1 MTSEALKTDGPA
13 PPRARGGLKEWFWRG
28 NKLREARL
36 TVGEQSAV
44 ERSRLRHARAAAEV
58 ATRVL
63 DGVDPLRAGSA
74 YWIATLLYRE
84 AAYWALLSERESLR
98 GENLAALF
106 AESPRSLLL
115 FAADGEDGL
124 ANAQRILLENQS
136 AQQAEDD
143 PEKQL
148 ADAAVAR
155 TFVDALIQHKLKSTD
170 LVGWVLVER
179 WTRVGP
185 ILALALGAL
194 LAAVL
199 FIRHL
204 TRPVDL
210 AVGKAWR
217 VSSMQGEC
225 RPEESSCLGAHTN
238 ILFHTTQEKNPWFE
252 LDLGG
257 VASFS
262 AIEVQNRDDCC
273 PDRAVPLSLEVS
285 DDAQSWVE
293 VARRKE
299 TFDTWRAEFPP
310 QKARYVR
317 ARATRKTMLHLVRV
331 SVYEK

>member
-1 MTSEALKTDGPA
+1 MTSEALETDGA
-13 PPRARGGLKEWFWRG
+13 AAPRAPGGLKEWFWRG
-28 NKLREARL
+28 NRLREARRA
-36 TVGEQSAV
+36 VGEQSAV

-63 DGVDPLRAGSA
+63 EGVDPLRAGSA

-84 AAYWALLSERESLR
+84 AAYWALLSQSESLR
-98 GENLAALF
+98 GETLAAVF
-106 AESPRSLLL
+106 AESARPLLL

-124 ANAQRILLENQS
+124 ANVQRILLENQS
-136 AQQAEDD
+136 AQQVEDD

-148 ADAAVAR
+148 ADAALAR
-155 TFVDALIQHKLKSTD
+155 AFVDALIQHKLRSTD

-179 WTRVGP
+179 WTRTGP
-185 ILALALGAL
+185 ILALALGAV
-194 LAAVL
+194 LAVVL

-204 TRPVDL
+204 TQPVDL
-210 AVGKAWR
+210 AVGKPWR

-225 RPEESSCLGAHTN
+225 RPEEGSCLGTQTD

-262 AIEVQNRDDCC
+262 AIEVQNRHDCC
-273 PDRAVPLSLEVS
+273 PDRAVPLTLEVS

-299 TFDTWRAEFPP
+299 AFDTWRAEFPP

-317 ARATRKTMLHLVRV
+317 ARATRKTILHLVRV
-331 SVYEK
+331 SVYDK